1 VFILSASEAASFSL
15 VTISS
20 VSALGGVS
28 WLFISYSGEA
38 VAALPRRFVDD
49 ILLLVTLR
57 FEAGLCERSPA
68 VREPLPVRERLQIAL
83 EVEAV
88 QKTQADMAL
97 PGYEQL
103 RKS

>member
-1 VFILSASEAASFSL
+1 M
-15 VTISS
+15 
-20 VSALGGVS
+20 
-28 WLFISYSGEA
+28 
-38 VAALPRRFVDD
+38 DD

-57 FEAGLCERSPA
+57 LEAPPCERSLA

-97 PGYEQL
+97 PAYDQPKE
-103 RKS
+103 S